1 MSIRKY
7 LKHKVD
13 IVHVTLTAGVR
24 SETVTTDVSAFITQ
38 KTVVVKDEIGDHFG
52 TVHIIFLEGDTII
65 DEIDELIVNGKQR
78 PIVSIFKV
86 RDTSTVIH
94 HLEVEVQ

>member
-7 LKHKVD
+7 LKHTVD
-13 IVHVTLTAGVR
+13 IVHITLTAGVR
-24 SETVTTDVSAFITQ
+24 SETVTTDVPAFITQ
-38 KTVVVKDEIGDHFG
+38 KTIVIKDEVGDRFG
-52 TVHIIFLEGDTII
+52 TGHVIFLGGDTVI
-65 DEIDELIVNGKQR
+65 DEVDELIINEKQR
-78 PIVSIFKV
+78 PIVNIFKV

>member
-1 MSIRKY
+1 MSIKKY
-7 LKHKVD
+7 LKHTVD
-13 IVHVTLTAGVR
+13 IVHITLTAGVR

-52 TVHIIFLEGDTII
+52 TRHVIFLEGDTVI
-65 DEIDELIVNGKQR
+65 DEADELIVDGKQR
-78 PIVSIFKV
+78 PIVDIFRV

>member
-7 LKHKVD
+7 LKHTVD
-13 IVHVTLTAGVR
+13 IVHVVLTAGVR
-24 SETVTTDVSAFITQ
+24 SEIVTTDVPAFITQ

-52 TVHIIFLEGDTII
+52 TRHVIFLEGDTVI
-65 DEIDELIVNGKQR
+65 DEADELIVDGKQR
-78 PIVSIFKV
+78 PIVDIFKV